1 MSVVH
6 QALLSVEFFRQE
18 YWGGLSF
25 PTPRDL
31 PDPGIESRSPAFQ
44 VNALLTELLGK
55 PQYFV
60 IMNKKEYEGEYLSM
74 ESLHCTPETDMTL

>member
-1 MSVVH
+1 MCVCVCVCVCVSMHMPSAMSVVH
-6 QALLSVEFFRQE
+6 QAPLSVEFFRQE
-18 YWGGLSF
+18 YWSRLSF

-31 PDPGIESRSPAFQ
+31 PVPGIEPRCPAFQ

-60 IMNKKEYEGEYLSM
+60 MMNNKRI
-74 ESLHCTPETDMTL
+74 